1 MNLQDVKIGFALTG
15 SHCTIGEIFAQIEKL
30 VATGAQVTSIV
41 SFSVQHTSTRF
52 GEAKNIM
59 ARLKEITGNNVI
71 KSIVEAE
78 PFGPQKFFDL
88 IVIAPCTGN
97 TLAKLAQG
105 ITDTTVLMAAKG
117 QLRNLKPVVLA
128 LATNDGLG
136 LNAKNIGILLS
147 TKNIF
152 MVPFGQ
158 DDPFQKPNSLVAVPD
173 LLLPTIEKALKREQI
188 QPILRQNY
196 TRCNIGEKRYYE

>member
-1 MNLQDVKIGFALTG
+1 MNLKGTKIGFALTG
-15 SHCTIGEIFAQIEKL
+15 SHCTIEEILPQIGKL
-30 VATGAQVTSIV
+30 VAAGARVMPIV
-41 SFSVQHTSTRF
+41 SFSIQHVNTRF
-52 GEAKNIM
+52 GEANVVL
-59 ARLKEITGNNVI
+59 ARLQEITGNKVI
-71 KSIVEAE
+71 KSIVEVE
-78 PFGPQKFFDL
+78 PFGPQKYFDL
-88 IVIAPCTGN
+88 VVIAPCTGN

-158 DDPFQKPNSLVAVPD
+158 DDPFQKPNSLVAEQN
-173 LLLPTIEKALKREQI
+173 LLLPTIEKALRREQI
-188 QPILRQNY
+188 QPM
-196 TRCNIGEKRYYE
+196 IGLNHNFTQSCSV